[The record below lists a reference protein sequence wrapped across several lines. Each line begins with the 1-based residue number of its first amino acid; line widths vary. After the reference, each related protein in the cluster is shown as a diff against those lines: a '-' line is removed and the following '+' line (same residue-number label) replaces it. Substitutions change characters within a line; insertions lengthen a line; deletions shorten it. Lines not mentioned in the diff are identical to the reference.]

1 MSRIPRNLLA
11 SPTGAGPE
19 EVTEVLAGSDVVRI
33 ERIVSSGQSSPP
45 GFWYDQEED
54 EWVALLSGAAAL
66 TLRDPDETI
75 QLRPGDHLLIPA
87 GRPHRVEWTSP
98 DGQTI
103 WLAVFYSRAGVS
115 GARPETTD

>member
-1 MSRIPRNLLA
+1 MIRDPGNLLV
-11 SPTGAGPE
+11 SPAGAGPE

-33 ERIVSSGQSSPP
+33 ERIVSNGQSSPP

-54 EWVALLSGAAAL
+54 EWVALLSGAATL

-75 QLRPGDHLLIPA
+75 ELVPGDHLLIPA

-98 DGQTI
+98 ERETI
-103 WLAVFYSRAGVS
+103 WLAVFYPRTGV
-115 GARPETTD
+115 GGRGQEETG